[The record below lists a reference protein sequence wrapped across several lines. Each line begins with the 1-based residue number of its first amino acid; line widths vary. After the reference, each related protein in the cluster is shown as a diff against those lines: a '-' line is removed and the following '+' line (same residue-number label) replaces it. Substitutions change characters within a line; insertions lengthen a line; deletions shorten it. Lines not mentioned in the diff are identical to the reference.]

1 VIAAIPASRRR
12 RSGHALPF
20 AASAPLSIGT
30 EIEVALIHLTDGQ
43 PAGASP
49 EVLGLLAMDGIE
61 CPIKAEITQAMLE
74 ITSDVHHDAAE
85 LGAELRHTAGTLQ
98 AHVARLGLGITGGGA
113 HPFSDW
119 SEQVIFPT
127 PRFRRLADTY
137 GYLAKQF
144 AVLSQHVHIG
154 CTDGDEALYLVHALA
169 RYVPHLVALTA
180 ASPLWRG
187 IDTGFDCSRLNV
199 VRAFPLSGHAP
210 PVLRWRIYSRHIAN
224 LYETGV
230 IRSLKDLYWDIRPKP
245 EYGTVEIRVCDSPLS
260 IEMAADVVALLQTLA
275 RQLLREQQEP
285 DLEPLYVFYD
295 VNRFRAA
302 RYGLGAIWIDPSNG
316 TRQPIAD
323 AITQMLEGLAE
334 DAAALGSEAALA
346 RLGQR
351 VAVRDNDATRV
362 RHEVRRH
369 REPGAVMRALA
380 ARWLAP
386 APAEDGGR

>member
-1 VIAAIPASRRR
+1 VIAAIPASQRR

-30 EIEVALIHLTDGQ
+30 EVEVALIHLADGQ
-43 PAGASP
+43 LAAASP
-49 EVLGLLAMDGIE
+49 EVLGLLAMDGVD

-74 ITSDVHHDAAE
+74 ITSGVHHDAAA
-85 LGAELRHTAGTLQ
+85 LGAELRHTAETLQ
-98 AHVARLGLGITGGGA
+98 AHVARLGLGIAGGGA
-113 HPFSDW
+113 HPFGDW

-127 PRFRRLADTY
+127 PRFRFLADTY

-154 CTDGDEALYLVHALA
+154 CTDGDEALYLVHALS

-199 VRAFPLSGHAP
+199 IRAFPLSGYAP
-210 PVLRWRIYSRHIAN
+210 PVLRWRVFSRHVAN

-230 IRSLKDLYWDIRPKP
+230 IRSLKDIYWDIRPKP
-245 EYGTVEIRVCDSPLS
+245 EYGTVEVRVCDSPLS
-260 IEMAADVVALLQTLA
+260 IDMAADLAALLQTLA

-285 DLEPLYVFYD
+285 ELEPLYLYYD

-302 RYGLGAIWIDPSNG
+302 RYGLEATWIDPSNG
-316 TRQPIAD
+316 TSRPISV
-323 AITQMLEGLAE
+323 AIAEMLAGLSE
-334 DAAALGSEAALA
+334 DAGVLGTEAALE
-346 RLGQR
+346 RLKRR
-351 VAVRDNDATRV
+351 VATRTNDATRL
-362 RHEVRRH
+362 RDEVRRH
-369 REPGAVMRALA
+369 IEPGAVMRALA

-386 APAEDGGR
+386 AAGSDQGD